1 MSSLR
6 ANVGEGSSNHP
17 LSTIESVSSEVDDGY
32 ETPIDDFPQEKN
44 KVVGEIGTRRRVLSF
59 FGRSRASRASTASRS
74 SNASQLPV
82 INESNVPPVP
92 SVPADLITPLHD
104 NPEQRRYHTPN
115 ASVSSTLVPPT
126 PPRGDTVTA
135 STPPRNISSPTPS
148 KSTVATAYVPPSMM
162 TADGSEKG
170 TISTTRDSAALTN
183 PESRFSWHQTN
194 PEKLKSAFTRWFV
207 EWWMFEICCW
217 LFSLACMAVIV
228 GVLLHFNHKPIPKW
242 KAGMTLNSFVSVLAG
257 FGRAA
262 LLVPTA
268 EALGQLKW
276 DWFTRK
282 SRRLIDFEVLD
293 NASRGPWGSF
303 MLLARSKGM

>member
-1 MSSLR
+1 MRSNL
-6 ANVGEGSSNHP
+6 GGSNSNHP
-17 LSTIESVSSEVDDGY
+17 LSTIESIASEADDGY
-32 ETPIDDFPQEKN
+32 ETPIDEYPQEGN
-44 KVVGEIGTRRRVLSF
+44 KTVGEIATRRGLLSF

-74 SNASQLPV
+74 STASQLPA
-82 INESNVPPVP
+82 IDESKVPPVP
-92 SVPADLITPLHD
+92 AIPADLITSAND
-104 NPEQRRYHTPN
+104 VPENRRQHTPSP
-115 ASVSSTLVPPT
+115 SVTSTLVPPT
-126 PPRGDTVTA
+126 PPRGDTVSA
-135 STPPRNISSPTPS
+135 SRPPRNMHSPTPS
-148 KSTVATAYVPPSMM
+148 KATMATTYAAPSIM
-162 TADGSEKG
+162 TEDSEKG
-170 TISTTRDSAALTN
+170 TSIARASTTHSN

-194 PEKLKSAFTRWFV
+194 PEKVKSAFTRWFV

-228 GVLLHFNHKPIPKW
+228 GVLIHYNHKPIPKW

-276 DWFTRK
+276 NWFTRK
-282 SRRLIDFEVLD
+282 SRRLLDFEVLD